1 MASMEPRTHA
11 RGNIQLRAQYGES
24 SGMLQ
29 WSHALTRVET
39 GVDLRERIA
48 QSRASMEP
56 RTHARGNAK
65 SRLRSGAS
73 SLRLQ
78 WSHALTRVETSLSN
92 GDGVSGNPSFNGA
105 THSRAWKQALGR
117 INRVRVLR
125 ASMEPRTHARGNGS
139 ICAKRTIRSTASMEP
154 RTHARGNFGTWPFV
168 AL

>member
-1 MASMEPRTHA
+1 MEDRMASMEPRTHA

-65 SRLRSGAS
+65 PRLRSGES

-78 WSHALTRVETSLSN
+78 GRHPPTRGKATVSNADGRSDDPHLEQTHHA
-92 GDGVSGNPSFNGA
+92 
-105 THSRAWKQALGR
+105 RAWKR
-117 INRVRVLR
+117 
-125 ASMEPRTHARGNGS
+125 E
-139 ICAKRTIRSTASMEP
+139 
-154 RTHARGNFGTWPFV
+154 
-168 AL
+168 